1 MSRLL
6 FRKMGTEKPTGE
18 HPDKLANGVN
28 GHSGN
33 GTTMERSNS
42 VQHFDGKG
50 KDVIPLYRY
59 GAVSVQ
65 HGPFQRVA
73 PETLAHIRIRYCGQ
87 TSDALLG

>member
-1 MSRLL
+1 MSPQLSPTHV
-6 FRKMGTEKPTGE
+6 RKMGTEKPTGE

-59 GAVSVQ
+59 GAIPVQ
-65 HGPFQRVA
+65 RGSFAGPTSEFHLK
-73 PETLAHIRIRYCGQ
+73 PSPHIRIR
-87 TSDALLG
+87 

>member
-1 MSRLL
+1 
-6 FRKMGTEKPTGE
+6 MGTEKPTADYD
-18 HPDKLANGVN
+18 DKLANGVN

-59 GAVSVQ
+59 RLFLAPWV
-65 HGPFQRVA
+65 PRLRFQGV
-73 PETLAHIRIRYCGQ
+73 
-87 TSDALLG
+87 

>member
-1 MSRLL
+1 
-6 FRKMGTEKPTGE
+6 MGTEKPTGE

-33 GTTMERSNS
+33 GTKMERSNS

-59 GAVSVQ
+59 GATPVQ
-65 HGPFQRVA
+65 HGSFAGPISKFRLKPSPIYAYVFV
-73 PETLAHIRIRYCGQ
+73 G
-87 TSDALLG
+87 